1 MAQVW
6 KEILAN
12 KKLKKLYYYSTKRRG
27 VNVGHHR
34 DLFQLKRLAK
44 KENQQVGDFF
54 YFVGLVVYILE
65 EVIVN

>member
-1 MAQVW
+1 M
-6 KEILAN
+6 
-12 KKLKKLYYYSTKRRG
+12 
-27 VNVGHHR
+27 GHHR